1 MLQKQ
6 NIPIIFGRG
15 LDTKTNEQV
24 VQADRMLELENA
36 VFTKKMSFS
45 TRFGSRSLSRKILG
59 QSTEIENPRALFTFQ
74 DELLLSADNNLYSYL
89 PSTDEWANRGSLSSV
104 SVESKSI
111 QRNTKSQS
119 IPDMNTLKGISV
131 YAWEEGSEVYA
142 TVIDEASGLPI
153 VAATAM
159 SSGGGRKPKVFA
171 SSSHLLVYYINGS
184 NWYVRTLNPLS
195 PLVFSSAAVV
205 ASDIE
210 DNFDLCEF
218 SQQLVFIYN
227 TTGGN
232 CKIGY
237 ITPEGLI
244 GTALEGYPSVVT
256 TTTPGDEAVTITAKL
271 DNDLNDRIIAFIA
284 DNNASNKL
292 TAVIYGLNLFSGS
305 GLEVTNIYINYSGYY
320 IRNLTA
326 LYLPDKQSVRVY
338 VEHDQ
343 GDVNLSQLHS
353 VTIDLSGNI
362 LAQVLGA
369 VGLGLTTKAFYGS
382 DGSIYFGVAFEST
395 YQSTYFIL
403 RDTESTELFQVAGV
417 VAKYEGDGFTNRNSS
432 LTNVVD
438 YQFPNLIKTLLQ
450 TESGGLY
457 SLVGVQSTKIE
468 FSTPQLFKELGK
480 NTHIAGGMLYDY
492 DGVSAFEHNFHLFPE
507 VTLNSV
513 ANTGGSLSNGTYQIV
528 YCYEWTDNQGQVHR
542 SAPSIPL
549 VVTLSGGTNTQ
560 KINLNVIN
568 LNLTK
573 KTAKCGRSE
582 VMLVGYRT
590 IANGTV
596 FYRFSSQIA
605 PLYNNPLGTT
615 KRAPDITAA
624 DATITSNDV
633 LYTTGGVLEN
643 FSPGSAGLVEEYR
656 NRLFV
661 AGLEDTTLIRYTQE
675 RVLNEDM
682 NFAEELSF
690 RADTGKGGI
699 KALAKLD
706 EKLLIF
712 KPNDIYY
719 QIGLGPTSTGG
730 QDDYQPPIFIT
741 TDVGTIDPQSV
752 VSMPLGVMFKTAKG
766 YYLLSRALEPIYIG
780 QEVEKYNGLKVTSAI
795 LCDDFN
801 EVRFSHSDG
810 VSLVYNYNQGQ
821 WSVFTNKDA
830 ISGVLWQNK
839 WALLKANGVV
849 SVETKDSFKDDQRP
863 VTKKITTAWFQGA
876 ALQGAQ
882 RIYRVMFIGK
892 LKSAHRLKIE
902 VAYDFDSNVQESFF
916 YDTDEI
922 LGSSYYGE
930 GYYGEAEFYGGSD
943 PVYQVEIR
951 PSRQKCQAIRFTLS
965 DLNDDNI
972 DGAGF
977 ELTGMT
983 IQAGMKQGLFR
994 TNIDKRVGPS

>member
-6 NIPIIFGRG
+6 NIPIVFGRG

-74 DELLLSADNNLYSYL
+74 DELLLSAGNNLYSYI
-89 PSTDEWANRGSLSSV
+89 PSTDEWASRGSLSSV

-119 IPDMNTLKGISV
+119 VPDMNTLKGISV

-153 VAATAM
+153 VAATLM

-171 SSSHLLVYYINGS
+171 SSSHLLIYYINGS

-256 TTTPGDEAVTITAKL
+256 TTTPGDEAVTITAKI

-284 DNNASNKL
+284 DNNPSNKL
-292 TAVIYGLNLFSGS
+292 TAVIYGLNLFPGS
-305 GLEVTNIYINYSGYY
+305 GLEVTNIYINFSGNYL
-320 IRNLTA
+320 RNLTA

-353 VTIDLSGNI
+353 VTIDLSGNV

-450 TESGGLY
+450 TESGVLY
-457 SLVGVQSTKIE
+457 SLVGVQSTKVE
-468 FSTPQLFKELGK
+468 FLTPQLFKELGK

-513 ANTGGSLSNGTYQIV
+513 FNTGGSLSNGTYQIV

-560 KINLNVIN
+560 KIALNVIN

-596 FYRFSSQIA
+596 FYRFSSQNT

-615 KRAPDITAA
+615 KRVPDITAA

-643 FSPGSAGLVEEYR
+643 FSPGSARLVEEYR

-661 AGLEDTTLIRYTQE
+661 AGLEDTTLVRYTQE
-675 RVLNEDM
+675 RVLNEAM

-690 RADTGKGGI
+690 RADTGKGDI
-699 KALAKLD
+699 EALAKLD

-719 QIGLGPTSTGG
+719 QIGLGPTSTGV

-882 RIYRVMFIGK
+882 RIYRIMFIGK

-902 VAYDFDSNVQESFF
+902 VAYDFDPNAQESFF

-930 GYYGEAEFYGGSD
+930 GYYGEAEFYGGAD